1 MGELLKID
9 HISYTYHSLEGETP
23 ALFDV
28 SFNVMDGE
36 FLAIVGPSGCG
47 NAMVELWKYICTFSP
62 SHTTLSK
69 TVLRYSL
76 FSRTD
81 NISKDFANEL
91 ICSPTISM

>member
-28 SFNVMDGE
+28 SFHVMDGE

-47 NAMVELWKYICTFSP
+47 NAMVALWK
-62 SHTTLSK
+62 
-69 TVLRYSL
+69 
-76 FSRTD
+76 
-81 NISKDFANEL
+81 
-91 ICSPTISM
+91 